1 MKLIIN
7 SILAVAAFLAVTG
20 SLKAQSTIWATRNG
34 NTTWFSNGTWATQNG
49 NTTWYSN
56 GAWATR
62 NGNTTWYNIP
72 STQQPTHYSY
82 GYRRY

>member
-1 MKLIIN
+1 MKTTIA
-7 SILAVAAFLAVTG
+7 ILAALTTIGAG

-56 GAWATR
+56 GASAIR
-62 NGNTTWYNIP
+62 NGNTTYYNIP
-72 STQQPTHYSY
+72 RQPNYYTPSY